1 MLDNWKNPT
10 VQQWTDITT
19 LKENSEKPA
28 PERDAKPAATPKIVQ
43 EGKKLRRMV
52 NFCYLNKKDCSCPGN
67 PNGKTA
73 RQLQYQSKIRV

>member
-10 VQQWTDITT
+10 ILDWTAIAT
-19 LKENSEKPA
+19 LKNNSEKPV
-28 PERDAKPAATPKIVQ
+28 PEPDAKSAVTPKIVQ
-43 EGKKLRRMV
+43 ESKKLRRMV

-67 PNGKTA
+67 PNGKAA